1 MTENSEQNPNTE
13 DLITRQNKAKK
24 AKKKKKFGWLYLFV
38 FVFILALVSV
48 SYLVK
53 YYSPDVDVAI
63 GNSEDLTLNSADIE
77 YEIRPIDERLKW
89 IQMEDEMPS
98 VSIKKE
104 KAKSYDYLFGEQ
116 NSKGEISKAK
126 KEIESK
132 KEKQPPKVK
141 IEDVKQKTAKS
152 EPLALNDSILSHKKT
167 APAAVEPSVTI
178 TKVYLGSYASLDE
191 AIEAQHKVS
200 ASGLAVS
207 PFVKA
212 VKDKYIVQVGSFY
225 DSQKADDLV
234 SSMKAKGFSAKKKVE
249 K

>member
-116 NSKGEISKAK
+116 NSKGEISKDK
-126 KEIESK
+126 KEVESK
-132 KEKQPPKVK
+132 KVKQPPKVK
-141 IEDVKQKTAKS
+141 MEDVKQKSAKS
-152 EPLALNDSILSHKKT
+152 EPLALNDSILSHKKAAPT
-167 APAAVEPSVTI
+167 AAEPTVTI